1 MLNELIFFE
10 ARIFRMFC
18 EKLQISPTAT
28 NKLFEMYG
36 VWKYIED
43 TYDMLRLSSDECA
56 VNDIGVMLKWNGI
69 KLEGEV
75 CNKLE
80 AVTEKSKS
88 TEQKRFCADLI
99 LTDAIMDMADEE
111 GITLQEARTKIINSN
126 AYAALYDFE
135 TGLWE
140 TGPDYFRDFQ
150 KACSINKPKL

>member
-10 ARIFRMFC
+10 VRIFRTFC
-18 EKLQISPTAT
+18 EKLQVSSADT
-28 NKLFEMYG
+28 NKLFETYG

-56 VNDIGVMLKWNGI
+56 VKDILVMLKVNGI
-69 KLEGEV
+69 KLRGET
-75 CNKLE
+75 CNKPE
-80 AVTEKSKS
+80 TVNDKITEL
-88 TEQKRFCADLI
+88 KRFCADLI

-111 GITLQEARTKIINSN
+111 GIILQEARNKIINSN

-140 TGPDYFRDFQ
+140 NGPDYFRDFLQ
-150 KACSINKPKL
+150 RMI

>member
-18 EKLQISPTAT
+18 EKLQVSPTAT
-28 NKLFEMYG
+28 NKLFETYG

-56 VNDIGVMLKWNGI
+56 VNDIWVILKVNGI
-69 KLEGEV
+69 KLKGET
-75 CNKLE
+75 CNKPE
-80 AVTEKSKS
+80 TVNDKII
-88 TEQKRFCADLI
+88 EQKMFCADLI

-111 GITLQEARTKIINSN
+111 GITLQEARNKIINSN

-140 TGPDYFRDFQ
+140 TGPDYFRNFY
-150 KACSINKPKL
+150 KTCSINE

>member
-18 EKLQISPTAT
+18 EKLQVSSADT
-28 NKLFEMYG
+28 NKLFETYG
-36 VWKYIED
+36 VWKYIEN
-43 TYDMLRLSSDECA
+43 TYDMLSLSSDKCA
-56 VNDIGVMLKWNGI
+56 ANDIVKMLKINGV

-80 AVTEKSKS
+80 AVTDKS
-88 TEQKRFCADLI
+88 TEQERFCADLI

-111 GITLQEARTKIINSN
+111 GISWQETRHKILNSE
-126 AYAALYDFE
+126 AYKALYDFE

-140 TGPDYFRDFQ
+140 TGPDYFRDFFRRMV
-150 KACSINKPKL
+150 CIS

>member
-10 ARIFRMFC
+10 VRIFRMFC
-18 EKLQISPTAT
+18 EKLQVSSADT
-28 NKLFEMYG
+28 NKLFETYG

-43 TYDMLRLSSDECA
+43 TYDMLNLSSDECA
-56 VNDIGVMLKWNGI
+56 VNDIVEMLKINGV
-69 KLEGEV
+69 KLEGVV

-80 AVTEKSKS
+80 AVTKKSKS
-88 TEQKRFCADLI
+88 TEQERFCADLI

-111 GITLQEARTKIINSN
+111 EISLQEARNKIINSN

-140 TGPDYFRDFQ
+140 TGPDYFRYFY
-150 KACSINKPKL
+150 KTCSINE

>member
-10 ARIFRMFC
+10 VRIFRMLC
-18 EKLQISPTAT
+18 EKLQVSSADT
-28 NKLFEMYG
+28 NKLFETYG

-43 TYDMLRLSSDECA
+43 TYDMLRLNGDECA
-56 VNDIGVMLKWNGI
+56 VNDIVEMLKINGI

-75 CNKLE
+75 RNKLE
-80 AVTEKSKS
+80 AVTKKSKS
-88 TEQKRFCADLI
+88 TDQERFCADLI

-111 GITLQEARTKIINSN
+111 EITLQEARNKIINSN

-140 TGPDYFRDFQ
+140 TGPDYFRDFY
-150 KACSINKPKL
+150 KACSINE

>member
-18 EKLQISPTAT
+18 EKLQVSSADT
-28 NKLFEMYG
+28 NKLFETYG

-43 TYDMLRLSSDECA
+43 TYDMLSLGSDKCA
-56 VNDIGVMLKWNGI
+56 VNDIVEILKINGV

-80 AVTEKSKS
+80 AVTDKS
-88 TEQKRFCADLI
+88 TEQEKFCADLI

-111 GITLQEARTKIINSN
+111 GISWQETRYKILNSE
-126 AYAALYDFE
+126 AYKALYDFE

-140 TGPDYFRDFQ
+140 TGPDYFRDFYQ
-150 KACSINKPKL
+150 RIV

>member
-10 ARIFRMFC
+10 VRIFRIFC
-18 EKLQISPTAT
+18 EKLQVSSADT
-28 NKLFEMYG
+28 NKLFETYG

-56 VNDIGVMLKWNGI
+56 VKDILVMLKVNGI
-69 KLEGEV
+69 KLRGET
-75 CNKLE
+75 CNKPE
-80 AVTEKSKS
+80 TVNDKI

-111 GITLQEARTKIINSN
+111 GIILQEARNKIINSN

-140 TGPDYFRDFQ
+140 NGPDYFRDFFQ
-150 KACSINKPKL
+150 RMI

>member
-10 ARIFRMFC
+10 VRIFRMFC
-18 EKLQISPTAT
+18 EKLQVSSADT
-28 NKLFEMYG
+28 NKLFATYG

-56 VNDIGVMLKWNGI
+56 VKDILVMLKVNGI
-69 KLEGEV
+69 KLRGET
-75 CNKLE
+75 CNKPE
-80 AVTEKSKS
+80 TVNDKI

-111 GITLQEARTKIINSN
+111 GIILQEARNKIINSN

-140 TGPDYFRDFQ
+140 NGPDYFRDFFQ
-150 KACSINKPKL
+150 RMI